1 LLKPE
6 KNDYICKLKYSL
18 WEMMNNDI
26 DSKPAVSDVDL
37 IKKVRVLEMRIETLI
52 KLYNDQQEEI
62 ERLKRIIKTQK
73 NND

>member
-1 LLKPE
+1 
-6 KNDYICKLKYSL
+6 
-18 WEMMNNDI
+18 MMNNDI